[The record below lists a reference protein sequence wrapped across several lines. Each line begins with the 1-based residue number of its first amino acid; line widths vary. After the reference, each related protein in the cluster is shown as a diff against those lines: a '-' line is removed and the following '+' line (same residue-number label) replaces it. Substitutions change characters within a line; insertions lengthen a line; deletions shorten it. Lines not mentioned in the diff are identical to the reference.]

1 MINISVTDIQALTCF
16 WLVFTRWLLI
26 IIQLPLFDHSG
37 IPTMVKILFSLIL
50 SYSFFPLVRGEVYR
64 DISYLGADNFWLLT
78 IFYAFVSLLIGLSV
92 KVLMD
97 LFTASGSLI
106 TQQIGFQA
114 VAYFD
119 PSSASRVGPFENM
132 IKWTMII
139 MIISSGA
146 LLPMFKG
153 IFNSFFSIHAYDLGK
168 MVKSPEYFLH
178 IFKGI
183 FLSALLLASP
193 LIFTNM
199 IIHSVL
205 GIVSRTVPQ
214 MNVIM
219 VSFVVNIGLGLI
231 VFAASSTE
239 FFNVAFKLYT
249 EKLGNWFQF
258 ML

>member
-1 MINISVTDIQALTCF
+1 MINIAVTDIQALTCF

-26 IIQLPLFDHSG
+26 VIQLPIFDHNG
-37 IPTMVKILFSLIL
+37 IPTTVKVLFSIIL
-50 SYSFFPLVRGEVYR
+50 SYCFYPLVSAEVFK
-64 DISYLGADNFWLLT
+64 DIAFMGAENFWALT
-78 IFYAFVSLLIGLSV
+78 IFYAMVSLLIGFTV
-92 KVLMD
+92 KILMD

-114 VAYFD
+114 IAYFD
-119 PSSASRVGPFENM
+119 PTSASRVGPFENI

-168 MVKSPEYFLH
+168 MVKSPEYFIH
-178 IFKGI
+178 VFKGL
-183 FLSALLLASP
+183 FLSSLLLASP

-199 IIHSVL
+199 LITSVL
-205 GIVSRTVPQ
+205 GIVARTVPQ

-219 VSFVVNIGLGLI
+219 VSFVVNIGLGLV

-239 FFNVAFKLYT
+239 FFNVAFRLYT
-249 EKLGNWFQF
+249 EKLGDWFQF
-258 ML
+258 LL